1 MLEILQDLEN
11 YRAHISQIHDKV
23 QSSRLLQFPEVMQ
36 NLKLII
42 EFSDC
47 ILQAEDLLNYKI
59 IIDDDPVR
67 AKQAELT

>member
-1 MLEILQDLEN
+1 
-11 YRAHISQIHDKV
+11 
-23 QSSRLLQFPEVMQ
+23 MQ